1 MDLSKKDDKL
11 TSLKARA
18 WLYQYA
24 KKNDIAI
31 TEFMSDDGTHFC
43 HLEGDRH
50 RTVTAV
56 SNEKTLSLLMAFLN
70 LLDKK
75 MNFLELDK

>member
-1 MDLSKKDDKL
+1 VGIKQDDKL
-11 TSLKARA
+11 TSMRARN
-18 WLYQYA
+18 WLYSYA
-24 KKNDIAI
+24 KKNDIKI
-31 TEFMSDDGTHFC
+31 TEFASDDGSHFC

-50 RTVTAV
+50 RSVTAV

-75 MNFLELDK
+75 MNFLELE